1 MTRPAPTPAERPA
14 VSAPAP
20 RPGQLVIDVSR
31 LGSRLGLVL
40 GGLGLLLIGFG
51 WNGAASNDLVV
62 EQLPYVLSGGLLGLA
77 LVVLGAAYTVVQNAR
92 EDSSRVEAQ
101 LAELLVA
108 LAENG
113 SAAGGPA
120 HTPVDASGL
129 VAAGS
134 ASYHEPDCRLVDG
147 REATTYLTPAEAVGR
162 GLKACRVCTPAGAS
176 GPQVTLS

>member
-1 MTRPAPTPAERPA
+1 
-14 VSAPAP
+14 VSVPAP

-77 LVVLGAAYTVVQNAR
+77 LVILGAAYTVVQNAR

-101 LAELLVA
+101 LAELLVV
-108 LAENG
+108 LAQDG
-113 SAAGGPA
+113 GGAGAPA
-120 HTPVDASGL
+120 RTPVDASGL
-129 VAAGS
+129 VAAGT
-134 ASYHEPDCRLVDG
+134 ASYHEPGCRLVDG
-147 REATTYLTPAEAVGR
+147 RETTTYLTPAEAVGR
-162 GLKACRVCTPAGAS
+162 GLKACRVCTPAGATD
-176 GPQVTLS
+176 PQVTLS